1 MGLKWLLFLI
11 GPLDLIGIWFRE
23 DQRANI
29 TKTRVSR
36 DWVTSSNINNYH
48 ILNSEHNWEDL
59 DIQLRNQ
66 ETCTSNNHNQI
77 MEAQFSI

>member
-1 MGLKWLLFLI
+1 MHSTNILMYMGLKWLLFLI

-23 DQRANI
+23 DQRTNI

-36 DWVTSSNINNYH
+36 DWVTSSNINNYP

-59 DIQLRNQ
+59 GIHLRNQ
-66 ETCTSNNHNQI
+66 QT
-77 MEAQFSI
+77 